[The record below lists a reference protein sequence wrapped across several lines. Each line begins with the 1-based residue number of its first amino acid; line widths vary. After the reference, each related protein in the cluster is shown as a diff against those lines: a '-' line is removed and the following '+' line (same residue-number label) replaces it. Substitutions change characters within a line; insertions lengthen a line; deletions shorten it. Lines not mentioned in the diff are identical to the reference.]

1 MIKNYNIYIGDDKK
15 MKVMVISDIHGGVK
29 YLKKAIEIFNK
40 EKAERLLILGD
51 FTGYYGS
58 SSSMEVAEI
67 LNEMADKITAV
78 RGNCDS
84 LSFEEMLNFRLED
97 IRYINVNNKVVT
109 LTHGHL
115 YNRYRQPEYV
125 GDIFLNGHIH
135 YGTIVKENGI
145 IFANPG
151 SITKPR
157 NGSEHSFLI
166 IDDKKIVLKNLDG
179 DILQE
184 ENIEE

>member
-1 MIKNYNIYIGDDKK
+1 
-15 MKVMVISDIHGGVK
+15 MKIMVISDIHGGVK
-29 YLKKAIEIFNK
+29 YLKKAIERYVE

-58 SSSMEVAEI
+58 SSNMEVAEI
-67 LNEMADKITAV
+67 LNQMADKICAV

-84 LSFEEMLNFRLED
+84 ELFEEMINFSLTD
-97 IRYINVNNKVVT
+97 IRHINVNDKVIT

-115 YNRYRQPEYV
+115 FNRYRLPEYI

-135 YGTIVKENGI
+135 YGTIQKDGDR

-157 NGSEHSFLI
+157 NGSEHSYLVIDEESI
-166 IDDKKIVLKNLDG
+166 ILKNLEG
-179 DILQE
+179 CILLE
-184 ENIEE
+184 EKI

>member
-1 MIKNYNIYIGDDKK
+1 

-29 YLKKAIEIFNK
+29 YLKRAIEIFNE
-40 EKAERLLILGD
+40 EKAQRLLILGD

-67 LNEMADKITAV
+67 LNNMADKITAV

-84 LSFEEMLNFRLED
+84 QSFEEMLNFRLED
-97 IRYINVNNKVVT
+97 IRYINVNNKVIT

-135 YGTIVKENGI
+135 YGIIEKKDGV

-166 IDDKKIVLKNLDG
+166 IDEERITLKNLDG
-179 DILQE
+179 DVLME
-184 ENIEE
+184 EKLDYIKYFESC

>member
-1 MIKNYNIYIGDDKK
+1 

-29 YLKKAIEIFNK
+29 YLKKALEKYK
-40 EKAERLLILGD
+40 EENAEKLLILGD
-51 FTGYYGS
+51 FTSYFNS

-67 LNEMADKITAV
+67 LNEIADEICAV

-84 LSFEEMLNFRLED
+84 ELFEEMLNFGLMD
-97 IRYINVNNKVVT
+97 IRHININGKVIT

-115 YNRYRQPEYV
+115 YNRYNLPEYY

-135 YGTIVKENGI
+135 YGTIQKDGDK

-157 NGSEHSFLI
+157 NGSEHSYLTIDEKSI
-166 IDDKKIVLKNLDG
+166 ILKNLEG
-179 DILQE
+179 TTILE
-184 ENIEE
+184 EKI